1 MVVNVS
7 SENRSAPLP
16 EVTGTDVHI
25 EVAVA
30 LPVSGTFTYRVSA
43 SMGGEASVGKRVL
56 VPFGRRRVTGYVL
69 GQADPDAVPTG
80 TKILKILDIL
90 DETALFPAEMVPFFR
105 WTADYYLHPLG
116 AVIETALPGGINPYE
131 ERIVSLNP
139 EAPSEREGPRSP
151 LKAKVLDH
159 LQAGPCSVRSLQR
172 QVDATVTLASL
183 RRLRQAGYVR
193 WERRLRPGAAGPRTE
208 RWVSAAGDPS
218 EVVEALTD
226 KRRAIYERLLAEGP
240 LPVRALRETAA
251 TAPAILRR
259 MADAGQV
266 TLFDRPV
273 HRDPFGEP
281 ITPEAPHQLTPDQD
295 RVVSAAGSRLGDGYA
310 AFLLTGVTGSGKTE
324 VYLHLTAAA
333 LDQDR
338 SVVVLVPEIALMS
351 QMARRFRARFGERVA
366 VLHSGLSAGQRHD
379 QWMRISRG
387 EAPVVLGAR
396 SAVFAPV
403 FRPGLLVVDEE
414 HDSSYKQDGGL
425 FYNARDL
432 AAVRAKD
439 SGAVL
444 ILGSATPSVQSIY
457 NVRIGKLT
465 DLRLPERVAAR
476 PLPEITVVD
485 LKMIPPGQGP
495 RRWFT
500 PPLLAAMSR
509 SLADGEQVLLFL
521 NRRGYATFPVCVAC
535 GEAMRCRN
543 CDVTLTYHQSKNA
556 YRCHLCGYFQ
566 GPKTPCGVCGD
577 PRIKRLG
584 FGTEK
589 IEAAARALFPEA
601 RVARLDRDT
610 TARKGS
616 LVRILKQLRDGEIDI
631 LVGTQMIT
639 KGHDF
644 PNITLV
650 GIICADLSLS
660 FPDFRAGERT
670 FQLLAQVAGRA
681 GRGDRPG
688 RVILQTYNP
697 THYSITAARA
707 QDVERFYHREIE
719 FRKPLGYPP
728 FSRLIQLRIRAR
740 DHRKAEA
747 AARELGDA
755 CARIRESA
763 PERFGSVEVLGP
775 IEAAVPRVA
784 GYHRWR
790 MLLKGTRSTALRG
803 LVRALESEAAHLFSA
818 REVRISVDVDPF
830 FMY

>member
-1 MVVNVS
+1 MCQAKMQKPI
-7 SENRSAPLP
+7 RPLRA
-16 EVTGTDVHI
+16 VTETDVHI

-30 LPVSGTFTYRVSA
+30 LPVDGTFTYRVPSSTA
-43 SMGGEASVGKRVL
+43 GDLPAGKRVL

-69 GQADPDAVPTG
+69 GPADPEAVPAG
-80 TKILKILDIL
+80 VKILNILDIL
-90 DETALFPAEMVPFFR
+90 DETSLFPAEMIPFFR
-105 WTADYYLHPLG
+105 WAADYYLHPLG

-131 ERIVSLNP
+131 ERIVSLTP
-139 EAPSEREGPRSP
+139 EGMADQQRPRSP
-151 LKAKVLDH
+151 LKVKVLDH
-159 LQAGPCSVRSLQR
+159 LRGGPCSVQSLQR
-172 QVDATVTLASL
+172 QVDATVTLSL
-183 RRLRQAGYVR
+183 LRTLRDAGWVS
-193 WERRLRPGAAGPRTE
+193 WERRIRPGTAGPQTE
-208 RWVSAAGDPS
+208 RWASAAGDP
-218 EVVEALTD
+218 VQVTEALTD
-226 KRRAIYERLLAEGP
+226 KRRAVYERLLAEGP
-240 LPVRALRETAA
+240 LPVRTLRETAA
-251 TAPAILRR
+251 SAPTMLRR
-259 MADAGQV
+259 MADEGQV
-266 TLFDRPV
+266 VLCDRPV

-281 ITPEAPHQLTPDQD
+281 IIPEPPHRLTPDQQLA
-295 RVVSAAGSRLGDGYA
+295 VSTAESRLGEGYA
-310 AFLLTGVTGSGKTE
+310 AFLLMGVTGSGKTE

-333 LDQDR
+333 LSRDR
-338 SVVVLVPEIALMS
+338 TAVILVPEIALMS

-379 QWMRISRG
+379 QWMRISSG

-396 SAVFAPV
+396 SAVFAPAS
-403 FRPGLLVVDEE
+403 RPGLLVVDEE
-414 HDSSYKQDGGL
+414 HDSSYKQEGGL

-432 AAVRAKD
+432 AAVRARD
-439 SGAVL
+439 AGAVL
-444 ILGSATPSVQSIY
+444 MLGSATPSVQSLY
-457 NVRIGKLT
+457 NVRAGKLA
-465 DLRLPERVAAR
+465 DLRLPKRVAAR

-485 LKMIPPGQGP
+485 LKTVPPGQGP
-495 RRWFT
+495 RQWFT
-500 PPLLAAMSR
+500 PPLLESMTRA
-509 SLADGEQVLLFL
+509 LDEGEQVLLFL
-521 NRRGYATFPVCVAC
+521 NRRGYATFPVCVGC
-535 GEAMRCRN
+535 GEAMRCRH

-601 RVARLDRDT
+601 RLGRLDRDT

-697 THYSITAARA
+697 THYSITAARS

-728 FSRLIQLRIRAR
+728 FSRLIQIRIRAK
-740 DHRKAEA
+740 DPRKAEA
-747 AARELGDA
+747 AARELGDR
-755 CARIRESA
+755 CRRIQASA

-784 GYHRWR
+784 GYHRWQ
-790 MLLKGTRSTALRG
+790 MLLKGTRATALRG
-803 LVRALESEAAHLFSA
+803 LVRETIAETPQLLTS
-818 REVRISVDVDPF
+818 REVRVAVDVDPL